1 MYSLDVDRKNCI
13 VYCGGLEDFGFV
25 ELDDN
30 NTFSYFSLINLLPGS
45 QPSFGKIWQTIVL
58 DHTYYISNKHI
69 FEFDGSK
76 ISIHHAENNTFYK
89 AFKLDRSLIV
99 QEEGIGLFKIED
111 GKKIFIKKSDHFN
124 DKLIDY
130 ILYDKYSLRIFFSD
144 GVIAEAKLSENSIT
158 EIFFTNYEIS
168 KLIRRGRLNRIVKL
182 YDGNYAFALE
192 NIGVAVTDQDLQIQ
206 YVYNHENNLI
216 NENVHDLFEDHFG
229 NIWTAED
236 NIIRFINYGS
246 PYSILNNND
255 GIKGI
260 VNSFAELNN
269 TLYFSDQFNIYTFS
283 NYKISLVQRLDESIR
298 KIYPIDETSFFVLT
312 NKSIFIYKN
321 QSLKRLI
328 EISGGKN
335 IFSIDKNSK
344 LYGVFTT
351 NQIWIFSLINNQI
364 RIEYMKIIDQ
374 VELSDIVVDDDGRIW
389 FSTVVSG
396 VGFLVNDQFKFYD
409 TKSGL
414 PGYFNNRVVKINRQI
429 YILSEDGILKP
440 DKYLNSLRKTSD
452 FGDYFKN
459 VFVSNITETSLG
471 YFIKISNKDNINE
484 YYLINSDVTA
494 HDDFNKLFRYLP
506 ERGFA
511 GWYLSSDDKLYI
523 SFIENLYVLDLNKL
537 HRLYQPLEITILN
550 MFYNQKGYFD
560 PKHKKVV
567 LNYDYGPLKVIV
579 TSPYY
584 EGQDKIRYF
593 YRIKEDINEWQEVVS
608 GNEIIIP
615 RLNFGDTELQI
626 YARNVYGINSNIKS
640 IPIRVKPPWY
650 LSVYFII
657 FSIVFIGF
665 LFSFYQ
671 KYRENLLLKRN
682 KELEEIV
689 HLRTLELLEEKKELE
704 RSKEELY
711 QLSIQK
717 NQLLGVY
724 AHDLKNPLSAIDG
737 IRELIDATLSMSD
750 LDTATKNEVAE
761 YLEMIKSSTGQMMAI
776 IQDILSSVRQETF
789 KQKIDKKITNIIDI
803 LSEHYAL
810 MNNYARQK
818 NIQIHLLKPAGKY
831 LVNVD
836 ERKIGEVFQN
846 LISNA
851 IKYSKENSEVTISV
865 NCETKNGKEYVKVSI
880 RDQGPGFTEDDKKK
894 MFGLFQR
901 LSAKPTKGESST
913 GLGLY
918 IVKNYTELNDGFVEL
933 DSVYGEGSTFHIYLP
948 IVEKVEAIM

>member
-1 MYSLDVDRKNCI
+1 MYSLDVERKKCI

-30 NTFSYFSLINLLPGS
+30 NKFSYFSLINLLPGS
-45 QPSFGKIWQTIVL
+45 QPSFGKVWQTIVL
-58 DHTYYISNKHI
+58 DHTFYISNKHI

-76 ISIHHAENNTFYK
+76 IFVHHAENNTFYK
-89 AFKLDRSLIV
+89 AFKLDQSLLV
-99 QEEGIGLFKIED
+99 QEEGIGLFMIED
-111 GKKIFIKKSDHFN
+111 GKKIFIRKSDQFN

-130 ILYDKYSLRIFFSD
+130 IFHDKNSLRIFFSD
-144 GVIAEAKLSENSIT
+144 GVIAEAKLFENSIT
-158 EIFFTNYEIS
+158 DVYFTNYEIS
-168 KLIRRGRLNRIVKL
+168 KLIRRGKLNRIVKL

-192 NIGVAVTDQDLQIQ
+192 NIGVAVTDQDLQIK
-206 YVYNHENNLI
+206 YVYNQENNLI

-236 NIIRFINYGS
+236 NVVRFINYGS

-260 VNSFAELNN
+260 VNSFAELNDI
-269 TLYFSDQFNIYTFS
+269 LYFSDQFNIYSLS
-283 NYKISLVQRLDESIR
+283 NYKISLVHTLDESIR
-298 KIYPIDETSFFVLT
+298 KIYPVDETSFFVLT

-335 IFSIDKNSK
+335 IFSINKNSK
-344 LYGVFTT
+344 LYGVSTT

-364 RIEYMKIIDQ
+364 KFDYMKIIDQ
-374 VELSDIVVDDDGRIW
+374 VELNEVIVDDDGRIW
-389 FSTVVSG
+389 FSTVASG
-396 VGFLVNDQFKFYD
+396 VGFLENNQLRFYD

-414 PGYFNNRVVKINRQI
+414 PGYFNNRVVKINHQI
-429 YILSEDGILKP
+429 YILTEDGILKP
-440 DKYLNSLRKTSD
+440 DKYLNSLRKTID

-459 VFVSNITETSLG
+459 VFVSNIIETPLG
-471 YFIKISNKDNINE
+471 YFIKISNKQNVNE
-484 YYLINSDVTA
+484 YYLINSNVTV

-511 GWYLSSDDKLYI
+511 GWYLSSDKKLYI
-523 SFIENLYVLDLNKL
+523 SFIDNLYVLDLNKS
-537 HRLYQPLEITILN
+537 HRLNQPLEITILN

-560 PKHKKVV
+560 HKRGRVV
-567 LNYDYGPLKVIV
+567 LNYDYGPLKIFV

-584 EGQDKIRYF
+584 EGQDKITYF
-593 YRIKEDINEWQEVVS
+593 YRIKEDFNEWKEVEN

-615 RLNFGDTELQI
+615 RLNFGDSELQI
-626 YARNVYGINSNIKS
+626 YARNIYGINSKIKS

-657 FSIVFIGF
+657 FSIILIGL
-665 LFSFYQ
+665 LFGFYQ

-689 HLRTLELLEEKKELE
+689 RLRTLELLEEKKELE

-737 IRELIDATLSMSD
+737 IRELLDVTISNSD
-750 LDTATKNEVAE
+750 LDTASKKEVTE

-789 KQKIDKKITNIIDI
+789 KQKIDKKITDIIDI

-818 NIQIHLLKPAGKY
+818 NIQIHFKPRGKY

-865 NCETKNGKEYVKVSI
+865 NSETRNGKGYVKISVS
-880 RDQGPGFTEDDKKK
+880 DQGPGFTEDDKKK

-918 IVKNYTELNDGFVEL
+918 IVKNYTELNDGFIEL
-933 DSVYGEGSTFHIYLP
+933 DSVYGEGSTFHVYLP
-948 IVEKVEAIM
+948 LVEKVESNM